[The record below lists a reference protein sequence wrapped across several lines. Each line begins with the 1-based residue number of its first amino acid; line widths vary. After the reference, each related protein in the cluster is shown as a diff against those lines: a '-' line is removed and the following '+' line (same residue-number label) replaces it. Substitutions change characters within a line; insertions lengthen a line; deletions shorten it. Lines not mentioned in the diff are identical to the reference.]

1 MASQNRERQF
11 EDETNKIII
20 QLMNIYPNLEWNEAK
35 VLLEK
40 NGFDLLTTQTQLDA
54 TLNINLTMVNP
65 GNLEMKS
72 TN

>member
-54 TLNINLTMVNP
+54 TLNINLSMVNP
-65 GNLEMKS
+65 GNL
-72 TN
+72 

>member
-20 QLMNIYPNLEWNEAK
+20 QFMKIYPNLEWNEAK

-65 GNLEMKS
+65 GNL
-72 TN
+72 

>member
-20 QLMNIYPNLEWNEAK
+20 QLMKIYPNLEWNEAK

-65 GNLEMKS
+65 GNL
-72 TN
+72 

>member
-65 GNLEMKS
+65 GNL
-72 TN
+72 

>member
-54 TLNINLTMVNP
+54 TLNINLTIVNP
-65 GNLEMKS
+65 VNL
-72 TN
+72 

>member
-54 TLNINLTMVNP
+54 TLNINLNMVNP
-65 GNLEMKS
+65 GNL
-72 TN
+72 